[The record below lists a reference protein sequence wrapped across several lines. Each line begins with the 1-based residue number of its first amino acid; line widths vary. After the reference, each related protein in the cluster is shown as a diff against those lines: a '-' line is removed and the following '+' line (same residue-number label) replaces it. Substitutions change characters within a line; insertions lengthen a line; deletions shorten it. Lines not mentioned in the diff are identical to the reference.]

1 MPISLSALL
10 LVVGASLCWS
20 GLDTMR
26 KLLASR
32 LNPIPLVILLTLGQV
47 PLFLIW
53 LVLEGNFHLSPNY
66 FLPGLVAV
74 ALNITANLM
83 FVNALKLSPF
93 SLTIPFLSLTPV
105 FVMLLAMVFLGE
117 YPTRLQVIGIFIA
130 VAGAL
135 GLNLARDHGVHIKN
149 IWRALR
155 GERGSLL
162 MVGVALLWSI
172 NSSLD
177 KLAVARASV
186 AFHAFVQV
194 AGIAFGLLAFL
205 VVASQTQEL
214 TKARPHW
221 PFLLSAI
228 LFCACGLTLEL
239 TVIQTIP
246 LRFVSIIKRVLE
258 LSLAVMIGRWVFD
271 EPITVRKLAA
281 IALMAFG
288 IVIVLTQN

>member
-1 MPISLSALL
+1 
-10 LVVGASLCWS
+10 
-20 GLDTMR
+20 MR

-32 LNPIPLVILLTLGQV
+32 LDPIPLVILLTLGQI

-53 LVLEGNFHLSPNY
+53 LALEGNLKIAPDY
-66 FLPGLVAV
+66 FLPGLIAV
-74 ALNITANLM
+74 ALNIIANLM
-83 FVNALKLSPF
+83 FVQALKLSPF

-117 YPTRLQVIGIFIA
+117 YPTRLQVVGILIA

-135 GLNLARDHGVHIKN
+135 GLNLARRHGVNIKN

-162 MVGVALLWSI
+162 MIGVALLWSI

-194 AGIAFGLLAFL
+194 AGIACGLLAFL
-205 VVASQTQEL
+205 ALTAKTPEL

-221 PFLLSAI
+221 PFLLGAI
-228 LFCACGLTLEL
+228 LFCACGLALEL

-271 EPITVRKLAA
+271 EPITARKLAT
-281 IALMAFG
+281 IGLMALG
-288 IVIVLTQN
+288 IIMVLTQN

>member
-53 LVLEGNFHLSPNY
+53 LAVEGNFQVAPGY

-74 ALNITANLM
+74 ALNIAANLM

-117 YPTRLQVIGIFIA
+117 YPTRLQVAGIVIA
-130 VAGAL
+130 VVGAL
-135 GLNLARDHGVHIKN
+135 SLNLTRHHDLHFKN
-149 IWRALR
+149 IWQALR
-155 GERGSLL
+155 VERGSLL
-162 MVGVALLWSI
+162 MIGVALLWSI

-177 KLAVARASV
+177 KLAVVNASV

-194 AGIAFGLLAFL
+194 AGIACGLFTFL
-205 VVASQTQEL
+205 VFTAKASEL
-214 TKARPHW
+214 TNARPHW
-221 PFLLSAI
+221 PFLLGAI
-228 LFCACGLTLEL
+228 LFCACGLALEL

-246 LRFVSIIKRVLE
+246 LRFVSVIKRVLE
-258 LSLAVMIGRWVFD
+258 LSLAVAIGRWVFG
-271 EPITVRKLAA
+271 ESITARKFAA
-281 IALMAFG
+281 IGLMAIG
-288 IVIVLTQN
+288 IVMVLTQ

>member
-10 LVVGASLCWS
+10 LIVGASLCWS

-32 LNPIPLVILLTLGQV
+32 LHPIPLVILLTLGQV

-53 LVLEGNFHLSPNY
+53 LLYDGNFQIAPGY
-66 FLPGLVAV
+66 FLPGLAAV

-83 FVNALKLSPF
+83 FVHALKLSPF

-117 YPTRLQVIGIFIA
+117 YPTRLQAAGILVA
-130 VAGAL
+130 VMGAL
-135 GLNLARDHGVHIKN
+135 GLNLARNQEVNLEN
-149 IWRALR
+149 IWQALR

-162 MVGVALLWSI
+162 MIGVAILWSI

-186 AFHAFVQV
+186 AFHALVQV
-194 AGIAFGLLAFL
+194 TGMAVGLLAFL
-205 VVASQTQEL
+205 ALKSRQNEL
-214 TKARPHW
+214 LAARPHW
-221 PFLLSAI
+221 LFLLGAI
-228 LFCACGLTLEL
+228 LFCAGGLALEL

-246 LRFVSIIKRVLE
+246 LRFVAIIKRVLE
-258 LSLAVMIGRWVFD
+258 LSLAVMIGRRVF
-271 EPITVRKLAA
+271 EETITARKLAA
-281 IALMAFG
+281 IGLMGIG

>member
-1 MPISLSALL
+1 MPIAFSALL

-53 LVLEGNFHLSPNY
+53 LGLGGSFNLSPNY
-66 FLPGLVAV
+66 FLPGLAAV
-74 ALNITANLM
+74 ALNIAANLM
-83 FVNALKLSPF
+83 FVTALKLSPF

-117 YPTRLQVIGIFIA
+117 YPTRLQVLGILIA

-135 GLNLARDHGVHIKN
+135 SLNLARSHGVQIKN

-194 AGIAFGLLAFL
+194 AGIALGLLAFQ
-205 VVASQTQEL
+205 AITSKTPEL
-214 TKARPHW
+214 TKARLHW
-221 PFLLSAI
+221 PFLLGAI
-228 LFCACGLTLEL
+228 LFCACGLALEL
-239 TVIQTIP
+239 TVMQTIP
-246 LRFVSIIKRVLE
+246 LRFVAVIKRVVE

-271 EPITVRKLAA
+271 EPVTLRKLGA
-281 IALMAFG
+281 IALMALG
-288 IVIVLTQN
+288 IIIVLTQN